1 MIRTT
6 DLIWCN
12 ERNLTGQV
20 IRIKDDV
27 VTVIFVTG
35 EKVKKNKNDI
45 HNVDSQWRM
54 ND

>member
-1 MIRTT
+1 MIKLT

-12 ERNLTGQV
+12 KRNLTGQV
-20 IRIKDDV
+20 IRIKDNE
-27 VTVIFVTG
+27 VTMIFVTG

-45 HNVDSQWRM
+45 QNVNGQWRM